1 MLHRVP
7 HLSLEVITEK
17 GVEIKGDDLS
27 LNLPEFG
34 VIDTPSQV
42 PAVLHHGRNGPSDD
56 LPRVRRSLQPSLD
69 HVPGRLDFLP
79 NGWGTAQ
86 DTKKN
91 LDMLTDD
98 LLKGIRNEM
107 RVNLKYSKGA
117 SQCLSAKI
125 GDQSG
130 SKPLHSFGA
139 DPL

>member
-34 VIDTPSQV
+34 VIDTHPS

-69 HVPGRLDFLP
+69 HGPGRLDFLP
-79 NGWGTAQ
+79 NWLGNGSGYEERLGHAHRRFAQ
-86 DTKKN
+86 GDPE
-91 LDMLTDD
+91 L
-98 LLKGIRNEM
+98 EE
-107 RVNLKYSKGA
+107 SE
-117 SQCLSAKI
+117 SQV
-125 GDQSG
+125 Q
-130 SKPLHSFGA
+130 
-139 DPL
+139 